1 MKQIILKRIELTNF
15 KGQAHRVETFG
26 DGENFI
32 IGPNGSGKTSVFD
45 AFTWLLFGKDSKG
58 QSEALAKVKMVDS
71 NGEPVWHTDNKVEAT
86 FLVNGEELTLSRT
99 YKEKWRKPK
108 GSSEAVYDGQTT
120 VLSWNGNEKI
130 SAAEYKK
137 RVSELIDEELFKL
150 ITDPLY
156 FATLKPE
163 KRREIVISLA
173 GNVDDYIVI
182 ASHPELQ
189 GFEVVGSTDEMKKV
203 ALSTKNKL
211 IKERDNYP
219 ARIDELNQIITS
231 IQAKE
236 GDLVVLNDKIAK
248 LAKKTA
254 ELQANRDKLSNVS
267 SMVSDILSKNKER
280 LNVLNHIEYLKA
292 QKANE
297 AEREFRKRQTEYD
310 EYMWK
315 IERAKQAVAQYDND
329 CKMYN
334 MQLMD
339 YRNKLKGIKL
349 EIDSINAEEQP
360 SFETAYCP
368 TCMQLLPNQE
378 EIQAET
384 LEKWNADKREK
395 LNSLQ
400 KRGNTVHESGLKV
413 KDALDSSSK
422 QLEEAKAELQALE
435 DNKPLEPVRSVVDF
449 SNDEE
454 IAKLEASVPPEATVG
469 EEVTSIE
476 SGIKTRISDLEKEII
491 MLEAQVNPLKHLKLQ
506 FDVDIPRHQERIDQL
521 LKEQLEVN
529 QQIADQERKIYLI
542 DLFNKQKI
550 EMMNNKV
557 ASNFDYVTFKMFN
570 YTLEGNPV
578 PTCEIIVNGVD
589 YTALNTAGKMNAGLD
604 IINALIKFYDV
615 KAPIF
620 IDNRESVTT
629 IKAPDT
635 QIINLKVAEIIN
647 MKAEG

>member
-86 FLVNGEELTLSRT
+86 FLVDGEELTLSRT

-108 GSSEAVYDGQTT
+108 GQSEAVYDGQTT

-130 SAAEYKK
+130 SANEYKK

-163 KRREIVISLA
+163 KRREIVMSLA
-173 GNVDDYIVI
+173 GNVEDYIVI

-203 ALSTKNKL
+203 ALSTKNRL
-211 IKERDNYP
+211 VKERDNYP

-231 IQAKE
+231 IQSKE
-236 GDLVVLNDKIAK
+236 GNLVSLNEKIAK
-248 LAKKTA
+248 LGELNA
-254 ELQANRDKLSNVS
+254 ELQANRDKLSNIS
-267 SMVSDILSKNKER
+267 SMVSDVLSKNKER
-280 LNVLNHIEYLKA
+280 IDALNHIEYLKA
-292 QKANE
+292 CKANE
-297 AEREFRKRQTEYD
+297 AEREFRKLQTEYD
-310 EYMWK
+310 DYMWK
-315 IERAKQAVAQYDND
+315 IERAKYQISQKEESIKSQEVNLND
-329 CKMYN
+329 IKE
-334 MQLMD
+334 
-339 YRNKLKGIKL
+339 KLDILKQELAKL
-349 EIDSINAEEQP
+349 EAEEP
-360 SFETAYCP
+360 PTFEDAVCP
-368 TCMQLLPNQE
+368 TCMRPLPNQE
-378 EIQAET
+378 EHQAQM
-384 LEKWNADKREK
+384 LEKWNADKRAKINTLKTQGNITYQSGVEAKEK
-395 LNSLQ
+395 LQ
-400 KRGNTVHESGLKV
+400 KANEDLIQLKD
-413 KDALDSSSK
+413 KLE
-422 QLEEAKAELQALE
+422 QLES
-435 DNKPLEPVRSVVDF
+435 NKPTEPIRTIVDF

-454 IAKLEASVPPEATVG
+454 FKKLEASVPPEATVG
-469 EEVTSIE
+469 EEIASLESSI
-476 SGIKTRISDLEKEII
+476 KKRISDLEKEII
-491 MLEAQVNPLKHLKLQ
+491 MLEAEVNPLKHLKLQ
-506 FDVDIPRHQERIDQL
+506 FDVDIPRHQNRVDQL

-529 QQIADQERKIYLI
+529 QQIANQEQKLYLI

-578 PTCEIIVNGVD
+578 PTCEIIVDGVD

-604 IINALIKFYDV
+604 IINALIKFYEV

-629 IKAPDT
+629 IKAPNT
-635 QIINLKVAEIIN
+635 QIINLKV
-647 MKAEG
+647 EG

>member
-1 MKQIILKRIELTNF
+1 MKEIILKSIALTNF

-32 IGPNGSGKTSVFD
+32 VGPNGSGKSSVFD
-45 AFTWLLFGKDSKG
+45 GFTWLLFGKDSKG
-58 QSEALAKVKMVDS
+58 QSEALAKVKMLDS

-86 FLVNGEELTLSRT
+86 FMVDGEELTLSRT
-99 YKEKWRKPK
+99 YREKWRKPK
-108 GSSEAVYDGQTT
+108 GQSEPIYDGQTT
-120 VLSWNGNEKI
+120 VFSWNGNEKI

-137 RVSELIDEELFKL
+137 RVSELINEDLFKL

-163 KRREIVISLA
+163 KRREIVMSLA
-173 GNVDDYIVI
+173 GNVDDHIVI
-182 ASHPELQ
+182 ASNPELR
-189 GFEVVGSTDEMKKV
+189 GFEVVGNIDEMKKV

-211 IKERDNYP
+211 VKERDNYP
-219 ARIDELNQIITS
+219 ARIDELNQIITDIKS
-231 IQAKE
+231 KA
-236 GDLVVLNDKIAK
+236 GDLNVLNDKIAK
-248 LAKKTA
+248 LGELNA

-267 SMVSDILSKNKER
+267 SMVSDVLAKNASR
-280 LNVLNHIEYLKA
+280 VIALKA
-292 QKANE
+292 VENYKLAKANE
-297 AEREFRKRQTEYD
+297 AEKEFRKLQTDYD

-315 IERAKQAVAQYDND
+315 IERAKQAVAQYDNN

-334 MQLMD
+334 MQLED

-360 SFETAYCP
+360 NFEGAYCP

-413 KDALDSSSK
+413 KEALDSSSK
-422 QLEEAKAELQALE
+422 QLEVAKTELQVLE
-435 DNKPLEPVRSVVDF
+435 DNKPVEPIRSVVDF
-449 SNDEE
+449 STDEE
-454 IAKLEASVPPEATVG
+454 LKKLEAAVPPEATVG
-469 EEVTSIE
+469 EEIANLE
-476 SGIKTRISDLEKEII
+476 SGIKSRISDLETEICTLDMQI
-491 MLEAQVNPLKHLKLQ
+491 NPLKHLKNQ
-506 FDVDIPRHQERIDQL
+506 FDVEIPRHQQRIDQL

-529 QQIADQERKIYLI
+529 QRIADQEKKLYLI
-542 DLFNKQKI
+542 DIFNKAKI
-550 EMMNNKV
+550 EMMNDQV
-557 ASNFDYVTFKMFN
+557 ASKFNYVTFKMFN

-578 PTCEIIVNGVD
+578 PTCEIIVDGVD
-589 YTALNTAGKMNAGLD
+589 YTALNTASKLNAGLD

-629 IKAPDT
+629 INAPNA
-635 QIINLKVAEIIN
+635 QIINLKV
-647 MKAEG
+647 EG

>member
-15 KGQAHRVETFG
+15 KGQAHRVETFE

-86 FLVNGEELTLSRT
+86 FLVDGEELTLSRT

-130 SAAEYKK
+130 SANEYKK
-137 RVSELIDEELFKL
+137 RVSELIDEDLFKL

-163 KRREIVISLA
+163 KRREIVMNLA
-173 GNVDDYIVI
+173 GNVDDHIVI

-211 IKERDNYP
+211 VKERDNYP

-248 LAKKTA
+248 LGELNA
-254 ELQANRDKLSNVS
+254 ELQANRDKLSNIS
-267 SMVSDILSKNKER
+267 SMVSDVLSKNKER
-280 LNVLNHIEYLKA
+280 IDALNHIEYLKA
-292 QKANE
+292 QKSNE
-297 AEREFRKRQTEYD
+297 AEREFRVLQTEYD

-315 IERAKQAVAQYDND
+315 IERAKYQISQKEESIKSQEVNLND
-329 CKMYN
+329 IKE
-334 MQLMD
+334 
-339 YRNKLKGIKL
+339 KLDILKQELAKL
-349 EIDSINAEEQP
+349 EAEEP
-360 SFETAYCP
+360 PTFEDAVCP
-368 TCMQLLPNQE
+368 TCMRPFPNQE
-378 EIQAET
+378 EHQAQM
-384 LEKWNADKREK
+384 LEKWNADKRTKINTLKTQGNFTYQSGVEAKEK
-395 LNSLQ
+395 LQ
-400 KRGNTVHESGLKV
+400 KANEELIELKD
-413 KDALDSSSK
+413 KLE
-422 QLEEAKAELQALE
+422 QLES
-435 DNKPLEPVRSVVDF
+435 NKPTEPIRTIVDF

-454 IAKLEASVPPEATVG
+454 LKKLEASVPPEATVG
-469 EEVTSIE
+469 EEIASLESSI
-476 SGIKTRISDLEKEII
+476 KARISALEKEII
-491 MLEAQVNPLKHLKLQ
+491 MLEMQVNPLKHLKLQ
-506 FDVDIPRHQERIDQL
+506 FDVDIPRHQERVDQL

-529 QQIADQERKIYLI
+529 QQIANQEQKLYLI

-578 PTCEIIVNGVD
+578 PTCEIIVDGVD

-604 IINALIKFYDV
+604 IINALIKLYDV

-635 QIINLKVAEIIN
+635 QIINLKV
-647 MKAEG
+647 EG

>member
-15 KGQAHRVETFG
+15 KGQAHRVETFE
-26 DGENFI
+26 DEENFI

-86 FLVNGEELTLSRT
+86 FLVDGEELTLSRT

-108 GSSEAVYDGQTT
+108 GQSEAVYDGQTT

-130 SAAEYKK
+130 SANEYKK

-163 KRREIVISLA
+163 KRREIVMSLA
-173 GNVDDYIVI
+173 GNVDDHIVI

-211 IKERDNYP
+211 VKERDNYP

-231 IQAKE
+231 IQSKE
-236 GDLVVLNDKIAK
+236 GDLVALNDKIAK
-248 LAKKTA
+248 LGELNA
-254 ELQANRDKLSNVS
+254 ELQANRDKLSNIS
-267 SMVSDILSKNKER
+267 SMVSDVLSKNKER
-280 LNVLNHIEYLKA
+280 LNALNHIEYLKA

-297 AEREFRKRQTEYD
+297 AEREFRVLQTEYD

-315 IERAKQAVAQYDND
+315 IERAKYQISQKEESIKSQEVNLND
-329 CKMYN
+329 IKE
-334 MQLMD
+334 
-339 YRNKLKGIKL
+339 KLDILKQELAKL
-349 EIDSINAEEQP
+349 EAEEP
-360 SFETAYCP
+360 PTFEDAVCP
-368 TCMQLLPNQE
+368 TCMRPLPNQE
-378 EIQAET
+378 EHQAQM
-384 LEKWNADKREK
+384 LEKWNADKRSKINTLKTQGNFTYQSGVEAKEK
-395 LNSLQ
+395 LQ
-400 KRGNTVHESGLKV
+400 KANEDLIQLKD
-413 KDALDSSSK
+413 KLE
-422 QLEEAKAELQALE
+422 QLES
-435 DNKPLEPVRSVVDF
+435 NKPTEPIRTIVDF
-449 SNDEE
+449 SNDEK

-469 EEVTSIE
+469 EEIASLESSI
-476 SGIKTRISDLEKEII
+476 KARISALEKEII
-491 MLEAQVNPLKHLKLQ
+491 MLEMQVNPLKHLKLQ

-529 QQIADQERKIYLI
+529 QQIANQEQKLYLI

-578 PTCEIIVNGVD
+578 PTCEIIVDGVD

-629 IKAPDT
+629 IKAPNT
-635 QIINLKVAEIIN
+635 QIINLKV
-647 MKAEG
+647 EG

>member
-45 AFTWLLFGKDSKG
+45 AFTWLLFGKDSHG
-58 QSEALAKVKMVDS
+58 QSETLAKVKMLDS

-86 FLVNGEELTLSRT
+86 FVVDGEELTLSRT

-163 KRREIVISLA
+163 KRREIVMSLA
-173 GNVDDYIVI
+173 GNVEDYVVI

-203 ALSTKNKL
+203 ALSTKNRL
-211 IKERDNYP
+211 VKERDNYP

-231 IQAKE
+231 IQSKE
-236 GDLVVLNDKIAK
+236 GDLVSLNEKIAK
-248 LAKKTA
+248 LGELNA
-254 ELQANRDKLSNVS
+254 ELQANRDKLSNIS
-267 SMVSDILSKNKER
+267 SMASDILAKNKER
-280 LNVLNHIEYLKA
+280 INALNHIEYLKA
-292 QKANE
+292 CKANE
-297 AEREFRKRQTEYD
+297 AEREFRKLQTEYD

-315 IERAKQAVAQYDND
+315 IERAKYQISQKEESIKSQEVNLND
-329 CKMYN
+329 IKE
-334 MQLMD
+334 
-339 YRNKLKGIKL
+339 KLDILKQELAKL
-349 EIDSINAEEQP
+349 EAEEP
-360 SFETAYCP
+360 PTFEDAVCP
-368 TCMQLLPNQE
+368 TCMRPLPNQE
-378 EIQAET
+378 EHQAQM
-384 LEKWNADKREK
+384 LEKWNADKRAKINTLKTQGNITYQSGVEAKEK
-395 LNSLQ
+395 LQ
-400 KRGNTVHESGLKV
+400 KANEDLIQLKD
-413 KDALDSSSK
+413 KLE
-422 QLEEAKAELQALE
+422 QLES
-435 DNKPLEPVRSVVDF
+435 NKPTEPIRTIVDF

-469 EEVTSIE
+469 EEIASLESSIKAK
-476 SGIKTRISDLEKEII
+476 IFDLEKEII
-491 MLEAQVNPLKHLKLQ
+491 MLEMQVNPLKHLKLQ

-529 QQIADQERKIYLI
+529 QQIANQEQKLYLI

-578 PTCEIIVNGVD
+578 PTCEIIVDGVD

-629 IKAPDT
+629 IKAPNT
-635 QIINLKVAEIIN
+635 QIINLKV
-647 MKAEG
+647 EG